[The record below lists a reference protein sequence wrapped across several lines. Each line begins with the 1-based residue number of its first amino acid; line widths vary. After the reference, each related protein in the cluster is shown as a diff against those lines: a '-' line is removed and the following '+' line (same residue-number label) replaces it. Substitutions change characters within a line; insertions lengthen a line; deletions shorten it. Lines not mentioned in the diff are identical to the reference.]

1 MVQTASAEVLE
12 RARKIKLVLMDV
24 DGVLTDGKIYYLP
37 HPSGGL
43 FETKGFD
50 SQDGIAFQWLR
61 RSGIKTGIISG
72 RKSEAT
78 DERARTAHCAYSYT
92 GNTEKL
98 PIFEEILADSHLD
111 PSEIA
116 FLGDDLTDAILMKR
130 VGLAVAA
137 GNARPEVK
145 KVAHY
150 VTGSH
155 GGCGV
160 LREATEVILLAQGLW
175 TQILTSYDLEP

>member
-1 MVQTASAEVLE
+1 MAQPASAEVLA
-12 RARKIKLVLMDV
+12 RAQKIRLVLMDV

-37 HPSGGL
+37 HPTGGL

-50 SQDGIAFQWLR
+50 SQDGIAFQWLHR
-61 RSGIKTGIISG
+61 VGIKTGIISG

-78 DERARTAHCAYSYT
+78 NERAKTAQCAYNYT

-98 PIFEEILADSHLD
+98 PVFQEILTDSKLD

-137 GNARPEVK
+137 GNAKPEVK
-145 KVAHY
+145 NVAHY
-150 VTGSH
+150 VTH
-155 GGCGV
+155 AEGGNGV
-160 LREATEVILLAQGLW
+160 LREATEIILQSQGLW
-175 TQILTSYDLEP
+175 TQILKSYDLEA